1 MMAMRSKNASYGMDM
16 LGSANYSRMYG
27 QQASISLN
35 RSLNSHNNF
44 LERVGHLHSNVKQ
57 IKSITVP
64 KGYNQLVV
72 YLFSGNCVIKRE
84 YSLPDSKVEKLK
96 LTHGVMKDHNEKT
109 GWTMSR

>member
-1 MMAMRSKNASYGMDM
+1 MMAMRSKNESYGMDM
-16 LGSANYSRMYG
+16 LGSANYPRMYG